1 MIKTINQTIGN
12 MMKIS
17 NQYIGKQILSEIQI
31 QSGVSQVAQQLNKKF
46 EDKSAIIITVVPG
59 GILFTADL
67 VRKLDFPIAME
78 TISCPH
84 TPGERHNRSDIVFH
98 CNMDIIGQ
106 HIIII
111 DDAIESGGTMKR
123 LAAYINDNFA
133 IKSLTIA
140 TLFVKPNRIVIPF
153 EQHFAY
159 EMKNDD
165 LLVGYGL
172 PWNHQL
178 RNIPY
183 ISTLINTE
191 NK

>member
-1 MIKTINQTIGN
+1 MSIDTQHIGET
-12 MMKIS
+12 
-17 NQYIGKQILSEIQI
+17 ILSRAQI
-31 QSGVSQVAQQLNKKF
+31 QSGVTQVAKQLNNKF
-46 EDKSAIIITVVPG
+46 NDQSAIIITVVPG

-67 VRKLDFPIAME
+67 VRELNFPIAME

-84 TPGERHNRSDIVFH
+84 TPGERHNRSEIVFH
-98 CNMDIIGQ
+98 QNVDITGQ

-133 IKSLTIA
+133 IRSLTIA
-140 TLFVKPNRIVIPF
+140 TLFVKPNRVSIAF

-172 PWNHQL
+172 PWRHHL